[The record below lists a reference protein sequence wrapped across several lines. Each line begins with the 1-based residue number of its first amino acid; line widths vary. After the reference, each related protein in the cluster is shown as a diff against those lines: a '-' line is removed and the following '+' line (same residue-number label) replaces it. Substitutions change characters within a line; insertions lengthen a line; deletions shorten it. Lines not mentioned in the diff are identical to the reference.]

1 MIETMQRIIGKDG
14 KIVAIVIGDNIFRY
28 DNEADIG
35 LANKKLGYDI
45 LKVYPD
51 FYEQMKNINVEV
63 INNEFLDEKSTDDE
77 IRNALVVDKVLEEK
91 PTNEEEKEGYTIV
104 DPVTTNNTEEI
115 KEEND
120 KEKEG
125 LFARFKYSKPAKII
139 AGTLAGITLLTGM
152 IGLGKKLK
160 NRNVPDPVAIEEVAD
175 ESVIALREEGL
186 KRIDEAQNY
195 FNNIAA
201 PSIAIPEDNGA
212 QLYLTGDETTAV
224 FVYDNVTKA
233 NAENFAKAF
242 GLQEK
247 INEADLSK
255 NYANAGQ
262 VLVNYYRYATE
273 ASGLSTLYLDEQDRL
288 FFENFE
294 NKILE
299 YNKTKSDAA
308 KNAIQAEL
316 QEMYMSGKIDSLKD
330 KYPGVASFI
339 GTFMVPALY
348 TNHVISD
355 DLYNEIIKQNETIT
369 CNNIKLDIRNVIDI
383 MKSSNLTEADK
394 KILIEAFES
403 LDAKNIK
410 VQSREINHAARQTAT
425 TSQSRGTGK
434 ASTNSSNKAS
444 TSTTRTQITREEAI
458 KTSNEN
464 EVKQAEAAAKAS
476 VEAKSTVTLQNGQ
489 TFEFYDGNIA
499 VKATQDAHAIAYTM
513 AFNATVSG
521 QSINENE
528 IIQTTKNQ
536 LKNKYNLEIYGNVIE
551 GAARQ
556 AIKLGIDQGKIEK
569 AKADQTAKQLRENSE
584 SKSETVVTTNPNAQ
598 IQTQNEINQVPTQN
612 NQEYVDDIQYASD
625 VVGTFTR
632 G

>member
-14 KIVAIVIGDNIFRY
+14 KIVAIVIEDNIFRY
-28 DNEADIG
+28 NNEADIG
-35 LANKKLGYDI
+35 LANKNLGYDI

-51 FYEQMKNINVEV
+51 FYEQMKGINVEI
-63 INNEFLDEKSTDDE
+63 INNEYLDEKSTDDE

-91 PTNEEEKEGYTIV
+91 PSNEEEKEEGYTIV
-104 DPVTTNNTEEI
+104 DPVVTNNTEEI

-139 AGTLAGITLLTGM
+139 AGTLAGITLITGM

-160 NRNVPDPVAIEEVAD
+160 NRNVPDPVSIEEVAD

-394 KILIEAFES
+394 KILTEAFES

-410 VQSREINHAARQTAT
+410 VQSREINHAARQTST

-434 ASTNSSNKAS
+434 ASTNSSNKAN
-444 TSTTRTQITREEAI
+444 TSTTRTQITGNNGTTAREQA
-458 KTSNEN
+458 
-464 EVKQAEAAAKAS
+464 VKEFGETKVQQAEQKAKENFEIEYANQNAAQAEYAKGVS
-476 VEAKSTVTLQNGQ
+476 VG
-489 TFEFYDGNIA
+489 YNITYS
-499 VKATQDAHAIAYTM
+499 ATQRMIFDNQTVSISNFEAQIQAAINAYTGSFKDDY
-513 AFNATVSG
+513 ARGVR
-521 QSINENE
+521 
-528 IIQTTKNQ
+528 
-536 LKNKYNLEIYGNVIE
+536 E
-551 GAARQ
+551 GAANGVNQGR
-556 AIKLGIDQGKIEK
+556 IDGIMNRE
-569 AKADQTAKQLRENSE
+569 AAKQAQENYQVQTEVS
-584 SKSETVVTTNPNAQ
+584 VTTNPNEQ
-598 IQTQNEINQVPTQN
+598 TSTQNS
-612 NQEYVDDIQYASD
+612 QEYTDDVSYAND

>member
-14 KIVAIVIGDNIFRY
+14 KIVAIVIEDNVFRY

-51 FYEQMKNINVEV
+51 FYKQMKDINVEI
-63 INNEFLDEKSTDDE
+63 INNEYLDEKSTDDE
-77 IRNALVVDKVLEEK
+77 IRNALVVDKVLKEK
-91 PTNEEEKEGYTIV
+91 PSNEEEKEEGYTIV

-115 KEEND
+115 KEENEND

-160 NRNVPDPVAIEEVAD
+160 NRNVPDPVSIEEVAD

-247 INEADLSK
+247 MNEADLSK

-383 MKSSNLTEADK
+383 MKSSNLTETDK
-394 KILIEAFES
+394 KILTEAFES

-434 ASTNSSNKAS
+434 ASTNSSNKAN
-444 TSTTRTQITREEAI
+444 TSTTRTQITGNNGTTAREEAVKEFGETKVQQAEQKAKENFEMEYANQNAAQAEYAKGVSAGYNI
-458 KTSNEN
+458 TYSATQRMIFDNQTVSISNFEAQIQAAIN
-464 EVKQAEAAAKAS
+464 AYTGSFKDDYARGVREGAANGVNQGRIDGIMNREAAKQAQENYQAQTEVS
-476 VEAKSTVTLQNGQ
+476 ITTDPNGQ
-489 TFEFYDGNIA
+489 T
-499 VKATQDAHAIAYTM
+499 
-513 AFNATVSG
+513 
-521 QSINENE
+521 
-528 IIQTTKNQ
+528 
-536 LKNKYNLEIYGNVIE
+536 
-551 GAARQ
+551 
-556 AIKLGIDQGKIEK
+556 
-569 AKADQTAKQLRENSE
+569 
-584 SKSETVVTTNPNAQ
+584 
-598 IQTQNEINQVPTQN
+598 QTQNS
-612 NQEYVDDIQYASD
+612 QEYTDDVSYAND

>member
-14 KIVAIVIGDNIFRY
+14 KIVAIVIEDNIFRY

-35 LANKKLGYDI
+35 LANKNLGYDI

-51 FYEQMKNINVEV
+51 FYEQMKDINVEV
-63 INNEFLDEKSTDDE
+63 INNEYLDEKSTDDE

-91 PTNEEEKEGYTIV
+91 PSNKEEKEEGYTIV
-104 DPVTTNNTEEI
+104 DPVVTNNTEKI

-120 KEKEG
+120 KEKES

-160 NRNVPDPVAIEEVAD
+160 NRNVPDPVAIEEVDD

-247 INEADLSK
+247 MNEADLSK

-394 KILIEAFES
+394 KILTEAFES

-434 ASTNSSNKAS
+434 ASTNSSNKAN
-444 TSTTRTQITREEAI
+444 TSTTRTQITGNNGTTAREEA
-458 KTSNEN
+458 
-464 EVKQAEAAAKAS
+464 VKEFGETKVQQAEQKAKENFEMEYANQNAAEAEYAKGVSAGYNITY
-476 VEAKSTVTLQNGQ
+476 STTQRMIFDNQ
-489 TFEFYDGNIA
+489 TVSISNFESQIQA
-499 VKATQDAHAIAYTM
+499 AINAYTGSFKDDY
-513 AFNATVSG
+513 ARGVR
-521 QSINENE
+521 
-528 IIQTTKNQ
+528 
-536 LKNKYNLEIYGNVIE
+536 E
-551 GAARQ
+551 GATNGVNQGR
-556 AIKLGIDQGKIEK
+556 IDGIMNRE
-569 AKADQTAKQLRENSE
+569 AAKQLRENSE
-584 SKSETVVTTNPNAQ
+584 SKSETVVNTNPNAQ

-612 NQEYVDDIQYASD
+612 NQEYVDGIQYASD

>member
-14 KIVAIVIGDNIFRY
+14 KIVAIVIEDNIFRY
-28 DNEADIG
+28 NNEADIG
-35 LANKKLGYDI
+35 LANKNLGYDI

-51 FYEQMKNINVEV
+51 FYEQMKGINVEI
-63 INNEFLDEKSTDDE
+63 INNEYLDEKSTDDE

-91 PTNEEEKEGYTIV
+91 PSNEEEKEGYTIV

-139 AGTLAGITLLTGM
+139 AGTLAGITLITGM

-160 NRNVPDPVAIEEVAD
+160 NRNVPDPVSIEEVAD

-224 FVYDNVTKA
+224 FVYDNVTKV

-247 INEADLSK
+247 MNEADLSK

-383 MKSSNLTEADK
+383 MKSSNLTETDK
-394 KILIEAFES
+394 KILTEAFES

-410 VQSREINHAARQTAT
+410 VQSREINHAARQTST

-434 ASTNSSNKAS
+434 ASTNSSNKAN
-444 TSTTRTQITREEAI
+444 TSTTRTQITGNNGTTAREEA
-458 KTSNEN
+458 
-464 EVKQAEAAAKAS
+464 VKEFGETKVQQAEQKAKENFEIEYANQNAAQAEYAKGVS
-476 VEAKSTVTLQNGQ
+476 VG
-489 TFEFYDGNIA
+489 YNITYS
-499 VKATQDAHAIAYTM
+499 ATQRMIFDNQTVSISNFEAQIQAAINAYTGSFKDDY
-513 AFNATVSG
+513 ARGVR
-521 QSINENE
+521 
-528 IIQTTKNQ
+528 
-536 LKNKYNLEIYGNVIE
+536 E
-551 GAARQ
+551 GAANGVNQGR
-556 AIKLGIDQGKIEK
+556 IDGIMNRE
-569 AKADQTAKQLRENSE
+569 AAKQAQENYQVQTEVS
-584 SKSETVVTTNPNAQ
+584 VTTNPNEQ
-598 IQTQNEINQVPTQN
+598 TSTQNS
-612 NQEYVDDIQYASD
+612 QEYTDDVSYAND

>member
-14 KIVAIVIGDNIFRY
+14 KIVAIVIEDNIFRY
-28 DNEADIG
+28 NNEADIG
-35 LANKKLGYDI
+35 LANKNLGYDI

-51 FYEQMKNINVEV
+51 FYEQMKGINVEI
-63 INNEFLDEKSTDDE
+63 INNEYLDEKSTDDE

-91 PTNEEEKEGYTIV
+91 PSNEEEKEEGYTIV
-104 DPVTTNNTEEI
+104 DPVVTNNTEEI

-139 AGTLAGITLLTGM
+139 AGTLAGITLITGM

-160 NRNVPDPVAIEEVAD
+160 NRNVPDPVSIEEVAD

-201 PSIAIPEDNGA
+201 PSISIPEDNGA

-224 FVYDNVTKA
+224 FVYDNVTKV

-247 INEADLSK
+247 MNEADLSK

-394 KILIEAFES
+394 KILTEAFES

-410 VQSREINHAARQTAT
+410 VQSREINHAARQTST

-434 ASTNSSNKAS
+434 ASTNSSNKAN
-444 TSTTRTQITREEAI
+444 TSTTRTQITGNNGTTAREEA
-458 KTSNEN
+458 
-464 EVKQAEAAAKAS
+464 VKEFGETKVQQAEQKAKENFEIEYANQNAAQAEYAKGVS
-476 VEAKSTVTLQNGQ
+476 VG
-489 TFEFYDGNIA
+489 YNITYS
-499 VKATQDAHAIAYTM
+499 ATQRMIFDNQTVSISNFEAQIQAAINAYTGSFKDDY
-513 AFNATVSG
+513 ARGVR
-521 QSINENE
+521 
-528 IIQTTKNQ
+528 
-536 LKNKYNLEIYGNVIE
+536 E
-551 GAARQ
+551 GAANGVNQGR
-556 AIKLGIDQGKIEK
+556 IDGIMNRE
-569 AKADQTAKQLRENSE
+569 AAKQAQENYQVQTEVS
-584 SKSETVVTTNPNAQ
+584 VTTNPNEQ
-598 IQTQNEINQVPTQN
+598 TSTQNS
-612 NQEYVDDIQYASD
+612 QEYTDDVSYAND